1 MSKLK
6 FIKEPSLERLQA
18 NIIANEEQY
27 SKDSPWLD
35 SYFAG
40 TNWFTDSDIPQLES
54 IQLEIPT
61 SKTELRDLENT
72 RILYSALKHL
82 TPVQA
87 SDPRLWAYFTHVSH
101 WEYMRARWPVEQY
114 SGKDRFKEIMQER
127 YFFMPDRS
135 RALLRNGMARLW
147 WYGYSSYDETRKDP
161 FELTGPLLKKL
172 DVTQTLLENAFGRNT
187 QITKAV
193 LSVLLEREN
202 LGKDFYVRDQ
212 VRDLGKYIGFIGGV
226 TIIDALPIPELSA
239 LITGKIEQLAA
250 SAAV

>member
-6 FIKEPSLERLQA
+6 FIKGNSLERLQA
-18 NIIANEEQY
+18 NIVANEDRY
-27 SKDSPWLD
+27 SEAKPWLD
-35 SYFAG
+35 TYFG
-40 TNWFTDSDIPQLES
+40 DSKWYVESDIVQPEA
-54 IQLEIPT
+54 IQLQMPK
-61 SKTELRDLENT
+61 SKTEHYDLENT
-72 RILYSALKHL
+72 RVVYSALKHL

-114 SGKDRFKEIMQER
+114 SGEDRFKQVMQER

-135 RALLRNGMARLW
+135 RALLRNGIARLW
-147 WYGYSSYDETRKDP
+147 WYGYSSYDGTREDP

-193 LSVLLEREN
+193 LNVLLDREN
-202 LGKDFYVRDQ
+202 QGKEFYVRDQ

-239 LITGKIEQLAA
+239 LIANKVDQLAG
-250 SAAV
+250 AAA

>member
-6 FIKEPSLERLQA
+6 FIKENALERLQA
-18 NIIANEEQY
+18 GIVGNQVRY
-27 SKDSPWLD
+27 SEAAPWLD
-35 SYFAG
+35 KFFNGS
-40 TNWFTDSDIPQLES
+40 NWSVDSDIIVPES
-54 IQLEIPT
+54 IELQIPT
-61 SKTELRDLENT
+61 SKNDLLDLENT
-72 RILYSALKHL
+72 KIVYGALKHL

-87 SDPRLWAYFTHVSH
+87 SDPRVWAYFTHVSQ

-114 SGKDRFKEIMQER
+114 WGRDRYKEVMQER
-127 YFFMPDRS
+127 YFFMADRS

-147 WYGYSSYDETRKDP
+147 WYGYSSYDSSRRDP
-161 FELTGPLLKKL
+161 FELTAPLLKKL

-193 LSVLLEREN
+193 LNVMLEREN
-202 LGKDFYVRDQ
+202 QGKEFYVRDQ

-239 LITGKIEQLAA
+239 LLSTKMEQLAETA
-250 SAAV
+250 TS